1 MMEKAANKEKKVTL
15 RTVNNRVS
23 TSMTKALT
31 ERFFVEKTTMDLLK
45 EKKPEEIVKKLLNYV
60 YRVQEHKK
68 YLNKYNNARNKTKRD
83 NMK

>member
-45 EKKPEEIVKKLLNYV
+45 EKTHLIN
-60 YRVQEHKK
+60 
-68 YLNKYNNARNKTKRD
+68 
-83 NMK
+83 